1 MQVTFDWKFYVAL
14 IATLAGVVVPVWLWR
29 ADIQARSLQ
38 LRIASQTALEPD
50 VPKGVAGLKVTM
62 DGVELERPY
71 LTVLEL
77 RNNGSR
83 PIPATDYE
91 DSIQILVS
99 QGVKIVRAQ
108 VTDVQ
113 PKDLQPRS
121 TSDVAALRLSPLL
134 LNPGD
139 LIIFGITTGGGKPTF
154 TVRARVAGI
163 SSIPLED
170 RVTKGGKTTRIV
182 VRTLVALLLLFVYAS
197 CALSLVRSKRFELKR
212 TTIVIAL
219 LANCFG
225 AVLVMQP
232 LSDELALP
240 HWQRSL
246 PSAALGTIA
255 FIFALLVNRRRTRE
269 PSTPLADNAGK

>member
-1 MQVTFDWKFYVAL
+1 
-14 IATLAGVVVPVWLWR
+14 
-29 ADIQARSLQ
+29 
-38 LRIASQTALEPD
+38 
-50 VPKGVAGLKVTM
+50 M

-99 QGVKIVRAQ
+99 EGVKIVRAQ

-113 PKDLQPRS
+113 PKDLQPKS
-121 TSDVAALRLSPLL
+121 TSDVAVLRLSPLL

-139 LIIFGITTGGGKPTF
+139 LITFGITTGGGKPTF

-170 RVTKGGKTTRIV
+170 QVTKGGKTTKIV
-182 VRTLVALLLLFVYAS
+182 VRSLVAFLLLFVYSS
-197 CALSLVRSKRFELKR
+197 CALSVAVSRHFELKR
-212 TTIVIAL
+212 TTMVIAF
-219 LANCFG
+219 LANGFG
-225 AVLVMQP
+225 AVLLLQP
-232 LSDELALP
+232 LRDELAFR
-240 HWQRSL
+240 HWPFSFSSL
-246 PSAALGTIA
+246 PLLIIAL
-255 FIFALLVNRRRTRE
+255 IFALLLNWRRMRE
-269 PSTPLADNAGK
+269 PSTPRASH